1 MDVVKMIV
9 NEITC
14 FIKAGLDIS
23 LQKLEEVFRRNN
35 SGL

>member
-1 MDVVKMIV
+1 MDVVKFIC
-9 NEITC
+9 NEIAC